1 MIPQSGGRGDF
12 GSVHAEEL
20 CDRFELTASRVAHG
34 KIGRH
39 LMDENVGVP
48 RIAGPRQ
55 DPGDVRQITVDPA
68 GQLRVP
74 DTEVLQEIIQIS
86 KKNVMIHTKQI
97 LHGIPQSL
105 IDFFKGT
112 DRDLLFF
119 REICEC
125 AGKVFEFF
133 AIISGLPFSGTEPA
147 DRCRAQAGAFR
158 QLFLRGRDRMKI
170 GT

>member
-1 MIPQSGGRGDF
+1 
-12 GSVHAEEL
+12 
-20 CDRFELTASRVAHG
+20 
-34 KIGRH
+34 
-39 LMDENVGVP
+39 MDENVGVP

-74 DTEVLQEIIQIS
+74 DTEVLQEIIQIPQ
-86 KKNVMIHTKQI
+86 KNVMVHTEQI
-97 LHGIPQSL
+97 LYGIPQGL
-105 IDFFKGT
+105 INFFKGT

-125 AGKVFEFF
+125 PGKVFEFF
-133 AIISGLPFSGTEPA
+133 AVISGLPFSGTEPA